1 MPSAWLLRRGALA
14 VLAAAAVGVAACS
27 SGTSSSGGSGG
38 PGGSAGGQAG
48 SKSLVVGSTSS
59 VQKLDPQIATNFVDF
74 QALGLVYQ
82 PLVSLNAQY
91 QITPDL
97 ATSWS
102 FSNGNKSLTF
112 HLRSGVTFD
121 DGSALTS
128 ADVKAS
134 LERVMSPKTGAVA
147 ASNISTVTAVSTP
160 APDTVVLTLAHPDFS
175 ILYGLATINVAILP
189 AKAISAG
196 TITSRPDGTGPFK
209 FVSWAPGNSLTL
221 AGNSHYWGGAP
232 SIGQVVFR
240 AIADEQSIASALQAG
255 TVQMGLL
262 NQPQVVQTLTGNGL
276 TVDKELGLS
285 YRALML
291 QDRTGPLANVDARL
305 AIACALNRPDILS
318 NAALGS
324 GKVVGPVPLG
334 PNATST
340 TAGTCAT
347 QNTAQAK
354 QYLAKAGMPGGFS
367 FTAMTSN
374 ELDAT
379 SQAQAVTAQSDLAKV
394 GIHMAIQNVAQNDYI
409 QRWLKGDFQAAFAEN
424 GASPDP
430 YTMYG
435 RYFGTGANLA
445 VPAGYSS
452 PALASLLTQADEAA
466 SPATRA
472 RLDQQIASTLQDNAV
487 WVWLFDSYTYT
498 VLTSTVHGFTPL
510 PDGQL
515 TALAQTTLP

>member
-1 MPSAWLLRRGALA
+1 MPIAWLMRRGALA
-14 VLAAAAVGVAACS
+14 VLAAAALGVAACS
-27 SGTSSSGGSGG
+27 SSTSSGSGG
-38 PGGSAGGQAG
+38 GPAG
-48 SKSLVVGSTSS
+48 SSLAVASTSS

-82 PLVSLNAQY
+82 PLITLNAQF

-97 ATSWS
+97 ATSWA
-102 FSNGNKSLTF
+102 FSNGNKTLTF
-112 HLRSGVTFD
+112 HLRPGVTFD
-121 DGSALTS
+121 DGSKLTS

-134 LERVMSPKTGAVA
+134 LERVLNPKTGAVA
-147 ASNISTVTAVSTP
+147 ASNISTVIAVSDP

-175 ILYGLATINVAILP
+175 ILYGLTTINVAILP

-196 TITSRPDGTGPFK
+196 TIASHPDGTGPFK

-221 AGNSHYWGGAP
+221 AKNPHYWGGAP

-255 TVQMGLL
+255 TVQIGLL
-262 NQPQVVQTLTGNGL
+262 NQPQVVKTLTGTGL

-291 QDRTGPLANVDARL
+291 QDRHGPLANANARL
-305 AIACALNRPDILS
+305 AIACALNRNNILS
-318 NAALGS
+318 NAALGE
-324 GKVVGPVPLG
+324 GKVIGPVPLG
-334 PNATST
+334 PYAGNP
-340 TAGTCAT
+340 TAQTCGT
-347 QNTAQAK
+347 QNVTQAK
-354 QYLAKAGMPGGFS
+354 QDLSKAGMPGGFS
-367 FTAMTSN
+367 FTAMISN

-394 GIHMAIQNVAQNDYI
+394 GIHMSIQNVAQNDYI

-424 GASPDP
+424 GANPDP

-435 RYFGTGANLA
+435 RYFGTGANLGI
-445 VPAGYSS
+445 PAGYAS
-452 PALASLLTQADEAA
+452 PALANMLTQADEAA
-466 SPATRA
+466 SAATRA
-472 RLDQQIASTLQDNAV
+472 QLNQQIISYLQDNAV
-487 WVWLFDSYTYT
+487 WVWLFDGYNYT
-498 VLTSTVHGFTPL
+498 VLSSNVHGFTPL